1 MASHPFFQMTRLTV
15 SGLAA
20 MLLAASACSAPS
32 SAQPAKLGTIDFPTS
47 GSPEAKPHFIRGV
60 LFLHSFEYDSA
71 ANQFRRAQAA
81 DPGFAMA
88 YWGEAMTRT
97 HPVWNEQDVAAA
109 RATLNRLAPS
119 AAARQSKAN
128 TAREKGY
135 LNAVEILYGE
145 GSKARRDTLYSAA
158 MKNLVDAYPDDF
170 EAKAFYS
177 LSLLGLN
184 QGIRDMVTYQR
195 AGVVA
200 ESVFSRNPDHPGGAH
215 YVIHSYDDPDNAPRG
230 LNAARAY
237 SKIAP
242 GAAHAQHMTT
252 HIFLALGMWDD
263 VVSQNEIASGHDHDA
278 WTPNHYTQWLNYAYL
293 QQGRYDDALHMLEK
307 MRAMNARGRQLWELT
322 TMRARY
328 LIDSEQWDSPAATWP
343 MDISALGNDGAA
355 YWAFVNG
362 YRATRKG
369 DKAGAST
376 ALTAL
381 SQANAAAGGSVDAA
395 NAILE
400 TELTALMRL
409 SDGKKDEALA
419 LMRDATRRED
429 GMPFEFGP
437 PFVLKPSHELFGEML
452 LEMGLPKE
460 AHAEFSRALHLAP
473 KRARS
478 MLGLARAAM
487 AMGDSP
493 GAAKSYAELRSI
505 WHAADPTLKSLPE
518 LKMFGG
524 N

>member
-1 MASHPFFQMTRLTV
+1 MMRHTSI
-15 SGLAA
+15 GLVA
-20 MLLAASACSAPS
+20 MVLATSACSAPS
-32 SAQPAKLGTIDFPTS
+32 SAQPARLGTIDFPTS
-47 GSPEAKPHFIRGV
+47 GSAEAKPHFIRGV

-71 ANQFRRAQAA
+71 AREFQRAQSRN
-81 DPGFAMA
+81 PGFAMA
-88 YWGEAMTRT
+88 YWGEAMTMT

-109 RATLNRLAPS
+109 RAAMGRLAS
-119 AAARQSKAN
+119 TA
-128 TAREKGY
+128 TARRAKAGTPREKDY
-135 LNAVEILYGE
+135 LDAVEFLYGE
-145 GSKARRDTLYSAA
+145 GSKPRRDTLYSAA
-158 MKNLVDAYPDDF
+158 MKKIVDAYPDDL

-184 QGIRDMVTYQR
+184 QGIRDVATYQR
-195 AGVVA
+195 AGAVA
-200 ESVFSRNPDHPGGAH
+200 ESVFRKNPDHPGGAH
-215 YVIHSYDDPDNAPRG
+215 YVIHSYDDPDNASRG

-252 HIFLALGMWDD
+252 HIFLAMGMWDD

-293 QQGRYDDALHMLEK
+293 QQGRYNDALHMLQMMK
-307 MRAMNARGRQLWELT
+307 AGSMRGRQLWGLT

-343 MDISALGNDGAA
+343 ADLSALGNDGAA

-362 YRATRKG
+362 FRAIGKG
-369 DKAGAST
+369 DRAGAST

-381 SQANAAAGGSVDAA
+381 SQANAAAGASADPT

-400 TELTALMRL
+400 KELTAAIRLSEGKNDEAISLMR
-409 SDGKKDEALA
+409 E
-419 LMRDATRRED
+419 ATRRED
-429 GMPFEFGP
+429 AMPFEFGP

-452 LEMGLPKE
+452 LKMGMPKE
-460 AHAEFSRALHLAP
+460 AHAEFSKALHLAP

-493 GAAKSYAELRSI
+493 GAAKAYAELRSI
-505 WHAADPTLKSLPE
+505 WHGADPALTNLSE

-524 N
+524 S